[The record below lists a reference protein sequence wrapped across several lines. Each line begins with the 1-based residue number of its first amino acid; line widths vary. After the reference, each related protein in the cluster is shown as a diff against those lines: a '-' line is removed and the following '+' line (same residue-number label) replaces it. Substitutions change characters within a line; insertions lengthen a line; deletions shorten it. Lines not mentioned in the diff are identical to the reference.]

1 MGLPRSVEDSTYE
14 KSKNKKKKK
23 EREKK
28 EERYPRRSWQSLG
41 IAVRRRPTT
50 PQKRLPL
57 SLIRLPTLPPSFFS
71 PLFFFLL
78 YDRPVRS
85 FRENSSPR
93 ASPTTYT
100 RFPPGRRL
108 NGRTCYHLAS
118 FRRAPRE
125 FLPFDVPS
133 QAGGDRIS
141 ARRARFPFRQTGNP
155 LLRPGSGGCPFLTS
169 MNTGIVIVRK
179 VKFSFFTVPIDM
191 RSLAR
196 CLTRFSRFHIVIKLL
211 LLFFG
216 KKKQIYRYISR
227 REIFRSC
234 TCNVTLAFKF
244 CYNVFGI
251 T

>member
-14 KSKNKKKKK
+14 KSKNKKKRRKK
-23 EREKK
+23 KRKGGEV
-28 EERYPRRSWQSLG
+28 YPRRSWQSLG
-41 IAVRRRPTT
+41 IEVRRRPTT

-57 SLIRLPTLPPSFFS
+57 SLILRLPTLPPSFFLP

-93 ASPTTYT
+93 SSPTTYT
-100 RFPPGRRL
+100 RFPLGRRL

-133 QAGGDRIS
+133 QAGDRIS

-155 LLRPGSGGCPFLTS
+155 SVRPSSGGCPLFKIDEHRKRNRKKNKILTFS
-169 MNTGIVIVRK
+169 TVRYAIVI
-179 VKFSFFTVPIDM
+179 SDT
-191 RSLAR
+191 
-196 CLTRFSRFHIVIKLL
+196 
-211 LLFFG
+211 
-216 KKKQIYRYISR
+216 
-227 REIFRSC
+227 
-234 TCNVTLAFKF
+234 
-244 CYNVFGI
+244 
-251 T
+251 

>member
-1 MGLPRSVEDSTYE
+1 MAVFGYSGKTTSDHATEETSLVPHST
-14 KSKNKKKKK
+14 SN
-23 EREKK
+23 
-28 EERYPRRSWQSLG
+28 
-41 IAVRRRPTT
+41 
-50 PQKRLPL
+50 
-57 SLIRLPTLPPSFFS
+57 PPSLFFS

-155 LLRPGSGGCPFLTS
+155 LLRPGSGGCPLLTS

-179 VKFSFFTVPIDM
+179 VKFSLFPSICD
-191 RSLAR
+191 R
-196 CLTRFSRFHIVIKLL
+196 LL
-211 LLFFG
+211 D
-216 KKKQIYRYISR
+216 
-227 REIFRSC
+227 
-234 TCNVTLAFKF
+234 V
-244 CYNVFGI
+244 
-251 T
+251 